1 MIKRDYFKNKSIIY
15 KYEIKQVLLIYIY
28 IHVHMYIDMCILYM
42 NIHVYTV
49 YIDYTYI
56 DTFYTSY
63 THIYI

>member
-1 MIKRDYFKNKSIIY
+1 
-15 KYEIKQVLLIYIY
+15 
-28 IHVHMYIDMCILYM
+28 MYIDMCVLYM

-63 THIYI
+63 THIYRNTHTHVYIYIHTYTFKLVGGQEEKEN